1 MADEAFT
8 LSYLKCQET
17 FLIDVVR
24 RCLEA
29 ESKISIL
36 QNTVKEREVTIEEQS
51 GKITE
56 LNEHLM
62 QTLAGLEATTIQRD
76 TLRDE
81 HSKYRDEILALGEL
95 KEKCDKIEKNYE
107 EHMKNY
113 NLVNEA
119 YQKLQAEYQTLLDT
133 NEKLVSSEKKVNK
146 VVKLEQPKKDDW
158 S

>member
-1 MADEAFT
+1 MVDEDYT
-8 LSYLKCQET
+8 LSYLKRQET

-36 QNTVKEREVTIEEQS
+36 QNTVEERNNTIEEQNV
-51 GKITE
+51 KITE
-56 LNEHLM
+56 LNDHLM
-62 QTLAGLEATTIQRD
+62 QALAGLEATTIQRD
-76 TLRDE
+76 TFRE
-81 HSKYRDEILALGEL
+81 EYSKYKDEILALGNL
-95 KEKCDKIEKNYE
+95 KEKCEKIEKNYE

-119 YQKLQAEYQTLLDT
+119 YQKLQVDHQTLLDDQQ
-133 NEKLVSSEKKVNK
+133 KADNK
-146 VVKLEQPKKDDW
+146 ITKFSNYNRQKKDDW